1 MSCDLR
7 PDGGCEERRRTF
19 FVTYLE
25 PMVNEAKAI
34 GIPMTD
40 VFERIIQHLSNED
53 TQ

>member
-1 MSCDLR
+1 MSCDLW
-7 PDGGCEERRRTF
+7 PDGGFEERRRAF
-19 FVTYLE
+19 FATHLV

-40 VFERIIQHLSNED
+40 VFEHIIHLLSNED

>member
-1 MSCDLR
+1 MSFDLR
-7 PDGGCEERRRTF
+7 QEGGRAERRETF
-19 FVTYLE
+19 FATYLE